1 MNSVMYYS
9 IKSVVD
15 AQRFSHRH
23 TAFGTTSNDATRLCY
38 YPIKGL
44 IGQFI
49 TTLGG
54 YIMPP
59 LMLLIGLSAAYYGH
73 PSLFLSAYIIIFIY
87 F

>member
-1 MNSVMYYS
+1 MQQGYAITQS
-9 IKSVVD
+9 
-15 AQRFSHRH
+15 
-23 TAFGTTSNDATRLCY
+23 
-38 YPIKGL
+38 KGL

-73 PSLFLSAYIIIFIY
+73 TSLFLSAYIIIFIY

>member
-1 MNSVMYYS
+1 MLLPNP
-9 IKSVVD
+9 
-15 AQRFSHRH
+15 R
-23 TAFGTTSNDATRLCY
+23 
-38 YPIKGL
+38 L